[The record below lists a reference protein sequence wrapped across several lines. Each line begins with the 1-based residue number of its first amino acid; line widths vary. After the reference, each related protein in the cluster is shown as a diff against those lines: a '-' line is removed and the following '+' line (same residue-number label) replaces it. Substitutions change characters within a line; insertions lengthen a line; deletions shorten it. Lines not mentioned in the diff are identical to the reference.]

1 MSLEFQKLQ
10 DIYFV
15 NQNMINEYPIINKQ
29 FLFWLDPNQFKIN
42 NVENFIS
49 TIEKNL
55 KLLEQINFKIR
66 MNEVKDQQLL
76 SFVKSQM
83 QFNELPLVF
92 DKLKFNNEADKSK
105 DSKINEIKSR
115 LVSIYENQNFEPRKN
130 KNGYIKND
138 IEKYLNIEKSY
149 TSLSGEYGVEY
160 FGLLKG
166 VFDSQSK
173 AGQFKDLTLQLKQL
187 IS

>member
-1 MSLEFQKLQ
+1 M
-10 DIYFV
+10 
-15 NQNMINEYPIINKQ
+15 
-29 FLFWLDPNQFKIN
+29 
-42 NVENFIS
+42 
-49 TIEKNL
+49 
-55 KLLEQINFKIR
+55 
-66 MNEVKDQQLL
+66 
-76 SFVKSQM
+76 
-83 QFNELPLVF
+83 
-92 DKLKFNNEADKSK
+92 LKFYNTQLYIDLEYNFLYSHNCDWHNNIE
-105 DSKINEIKSR
+105 EIR
-115 LVSIYENQNFEPRKN
+115 DIETNSID
-130 KNGYIKND
+130 IKND

>member
-15 NQNMINEYPIINKQ
+15 NQNMINKYPIINKQ

-105 DSKINEIKSR
+105 DSKIK
-115 LVSIYENQNFEPRKN
+115 VS
-130 KNGYIKND
+130 
-138 IEKYLNIEKSY
+138 
-149 TSLSGEYGVEY
+149 
-160 FGLLKG
+160 
-166 VFDSQSK
+166 
-173 AGQFKDLTLQLKQL
+173 
-187 IS
+187 